1 MPKQSNKVKT
11 ETRTKSAGQEK
22 KGQTEAG
29 LEKPTNLVLS
39 FPRETIDDA
48 TLHKLKI
55 MAANREQLLKH
66 VLGAE
71 SLEIETTKD
80 KVSFPWF
87 NVPDGSELAKIYMD
101 FITAMIN
108 RAKQKTHI
116 IPRDNSKPYENEKFA
131 FRIFMI
137 DLGLK
142 GPKYAEL
149 RHELM
154 KNLSGNSS
162 FRYGDSRKKKVEETV
177 AKTKGEAIPDKLKK
191 AINEPVVIPEIPE
204 NYDEECPF

>member
-1 MPKQSNKVKT
+1 MSKQGNKIET
-11 ETRTKSAGQEK
+11 ETKPKSSGQMEK
-22 KGQTEAG
+22 EQTEAG

-48 TLHKLKI
+48 TLYKIKI
-55 MAANREQLLKH
+55 MVTNREQLLKH
-66 VLGAE
+66 ALGAE
-71 SLEIETTKD
+71 SLKIETTKD
-80 KVSFPWF
+80 KISFPWF
-87 NVPDGSELAKIYMD
+87 NAPGNSELAKIYMD
-101 FITAMIN
+101 FVTAIIN

-142 GPKYAEL
+142 GPRYAEL

-162 FRYGDSRKKKVEETV
+162 FRYGDPRKKKAEEDV
-177 AKTKGEAIPDKLKK
+177 AKTKSEATPDGSEET
-191 AINEPVVIPEIPE
+191 INEPVVIPEISE

>member
-1 MPKQSNKVKT
+1 MSKQSNKAQTKVEPKSVVQDKKEQT
-11 ETRTKSAGQEK
+11 ET
-22 KGQTEAG
+22 G
-29 LEKPTNLVLS
+29 LEKPTDLVLS
-39 FPRETIDDA
+39 FPRETVDDA
-48 TLHKLKI
+48 TLHKLKV
-55 MAANREQLLKH
+55 MVANREQLLKRA
-66 VLGAE
+66 LGTE

-87 NVPDGSELAKIYMD
+87 NVPNDSELAKIYMN

-162 FRYGDSRKKKVEETV
+162 FRYGDPRKKKAEETV
-177 AKTKGEAIPDKLKK
+177 AKTEGEIITDESEK

-204 NYDEECPF
+204 NYGEECPF